1 MKTKLLLCLLCWLVL
16 STGIYSQSSTKEPI
30 NLANAIVDRII
41 KETSFDLKEV
51 DLIPALDIQVIDFK
65 KAKVKHLTKYISAE
79 SILNVTRDSNVSL
92 GISNDH
98 PIKIIVDNKL
108 VFETKKSRK
117 FQFAEV
123 AYEIFDFQDYAA
135 LELKSGEH
143 KIEILSLSSKPAKV
157 YLREISE
164 PGFQLLT
171 IFTSNHKEAK
181 STWNWCFKENSQD
194 QLSNHNNCFIVPNQK
209 VKQLTIPSTNTYKRE
224 SFAEW
229 QYPNGS
235 LLMSILDLAVTSNNQ
250 AYKDYVKNCAD
261 FTTSNYPLFKKQY
274 YEQNDFRGTNHK
286 MFRKTM
292 LDDTGS
298 PSLHLLQLTIVD
310 KTKKYNWLIND
321 MDSYISKKQVR
332 LADGTFCRPEPAK
345 FVVWADDLFM
355 SVPFLLRMAAITK
368 NKSYYDDAAAQII
381 NMNKYLPDKKTG
393 LYHHAWYD
401 YKKEQAPVL
410 WGRANGWIIWAE
422 SEALKHLPKN
432 HKSYSEIKK
441 IFKEHLVAIIKVQ
454 GTNGLWHQVLDD
466 NTSYEETSCT
476 AMFTIGLIRAMNL
489 GILDVSHKVYVDKA
503 WLGLKSKISDDGI
516 VKDICRGTGISD
528 DVNFYKT
535 RERFPNDPRGLGSVV
550 TALNELSKF
559 YSK

>member
-1 MKTKLLLCLLCWLVL
+1 MKTKIVTWTFLFLIVPLIH
-16 STGIYSQSSTKEPI
+16 SQTGKQEPL
-30 NLANAIVDRII
+30 NLAKAIVDRII
-41 KETSFDLKEV
+41 SETSFELKEV
-51 DLIPALDIQVIDFK
+51 DLKPALDIQVIDFEKVKIK
-65 KAKVKHLTKYISAE
+65 KASKYISAE
-79 SILNVTRDSNVSL
+79 SILSVAKDAKVNF
-92 GISNDH
+92 GISSDH
-98 PIKIIVDNKL
+98 PIKITVDGKL
-108 VFETKKSRK
+108 VFESKNSRK
-117 FQFAEV
+117 FRFAEV
-123 AYEIFDFQDYAA
+123 AYEIFDFQNFIS

-143 KIEILSLSSKPAKV
+143 KIEIFSLSSKPAKV

-164 PGFQLLT
+164 PGSQLLT
-171 IFTSNHKEAK
+171 IFTSHHKEAK

-194 QLSNHNNCFIVPNQK
+194 LLSNHNNCFIVPTQK
-209 VKQLTIPSTNTYKRE
+209 VKQLIIPSTNTYKRE

-229 QYPNGS
+229 QYSNGS
-235 LLMSILDLAVTSNNQ
+235 LLMSILDLAVTSNSE
-250 AYKDYVKNCAD
+250 AYKNFVRNCAD
-261 FTTSNYPLFKKQY
+261 FTIANFPLFKKQY

-298 PSLHLLQLTIVD
+298 PSLHLLQLALVD
-310 KTKKYNWLIND
+310 KTKKYNWLISD
-321 MDSYISKKQVR
+321 MNSYISKKQVR

-345 FVVWADDLFM
+345 YVVWADDLFM

-368 NKSYYDDAAAQII
+368 NKSYNDDAAVQII
-381 NMNKYLPDKKTG
+381 NMNKYLLDLRSG

-401 YKKEQAPVL
+401 YKKQQAPVL

-422 SEALKHLPKN
+422 SEALIHLPKN
-432 HKSYSEIKK
+432 HKSYVEIQR
-441 IFKEHLVAIIKVQ
+441 IFREHLLALVKVQ
-454 GTNGLWHQVLDD
+454 GENGLWHQVLGD

-476 AMFTIGLIRAMNL
+476 AMFTIGLIRAMDL
-489 GILDVSHKVYVDKA
+489 GILDASHKVYVDKA
-503 WLGLKSKISDDGI
+503 WLGLKSKISEDGI

-528 DVNFYKT
+528 DVNFYKS